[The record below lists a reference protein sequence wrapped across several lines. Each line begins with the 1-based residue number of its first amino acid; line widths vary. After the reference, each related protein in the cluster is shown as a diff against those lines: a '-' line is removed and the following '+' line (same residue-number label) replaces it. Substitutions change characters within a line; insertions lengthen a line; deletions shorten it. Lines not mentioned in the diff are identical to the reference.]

1 MRRML
6 CAFLLALALLSL
18 SVGSVSADEATTVT
32 ALETQCTA
40 ARDGSCTVT
49 LNFTLRVGA
58 DSTEFSFPIAPDAEE
73 IAVTGAS
80 RTVQRGEK
88 YTIVTLTP
96 LSAGT
101 FELSV
106 SYHLTQTVT
115 DEGSAQSFRLVL
127 LYPDWPCAIETYRL
141 TLALPAEFETLPAF
155 QSEYYGD
162 LIENYMEVQI
172 ADGTVRAELNR
183 TQTLRDHEGITV
195 SLDLP
200 ANYFDLRFLAGK
212 TVATDRLLFGMLL
225 VLSLLYWLVFLRGR
239 PVLPKRQAM
248 PPEGG
253 NAGEV
258 SYVLCGRKPDL
269 ALMVV
274 QWATLGY
281 LTIHR
286 SRKGRIWLTCE
297 IDMGNE
303 RKAAEVAV
311 FRALFSHGAQCDVRS
326 AEYLRARQLAAERVT
341 AYWKPRIFRGS
352 GSTLLLRVIAAAA
365 GLALCLACFDASVPP
380 EHWRW
385 FLIVPL
391 TLLGGLACWL
401 IQRLG
406 GCLLR
411 RHAVRTIAL
420 GLAGIVFLLIAG
432 RQGGQGFLS
441 FVCILFQLLIG
452 FSVRCGGQRT
462 RPGSAQA
469 SELLGFRRYLLSTP
483 ASAFRQ
489 LMLADPQYYY
499 RNLPYAE
506 ALCIGRLFSGS
517 FDRNRL
523 DDCDWLDWEGKPR
536 NTAAGFYARFSR
548 LMLGLRGEREPLL
561 LRMTKRARKGG
572 RR

>member
-32 ALETQCTA
+32 ALETQCTV

-58 DSTEFSFPIAPDAEE
+58 DSTEFSFPIAPGAEE

-115 DEGSAQSFRLVL
+115 DEGSAQTFRLVL
-127 LYPDWPCAIETYRL
+127 LYPDWPCAIEAYRL

-258 SYVLCGRKPDL
+258 PYVLCGRKPDL

-297 IDMGNE
+297 IDMGNSA
-303 RKAAEVAV
+303 RRRRSLCSGPSSPTARNATCAAPNICA
-311 FRALFSHGAQCDVRS
+311 
-326 AEYLRARQLAAERVT
+326 
-341 AYWKPRIFRGS
+341 RGS
-352 GSTLLLRVIAAAA
+352 WPR
-365 GLALCLACFDASVPP
+365 
-380 EHWRW
+380 
-385 FLIVPL
+385 
-391 TLLGGLACWL
+391 
-401 IQRLG
+401 
-406 GCLLR
+406 
-411 RHAVRTIAL
+411 
-420 GLAGIVFLLIAG
+420 
-432 RQGGQGFLS
+432 
-441 FVCILFQLLIG
+441 
-452 FSVRCGGQRT
+452 
-462 RPGSAQA
+462 
-469 SELLGFRRYLLSTP
+469 
-483 ASAFRQ
+483 
-489 LMLADPQYYY
+489 
-499 RNLPYAE
+499 
-506 ALCIGRLFSGS
+506 SG
-517 FDRNRL
+517 
-523 DDCDWLDWEGKPR
+523 
-536 NTAAGFYARFSR
+536 
-548 LMLGLRGEREPLL
+548 
-561 LRMTKRARKGG
+561 
-572 RR
+572 